1 LGLLIDRNGVQVDNA
16 ENAFIVM
23 LNPDPV
29 FERAEII
36 ADVKISG
43 GLHSGKD
50 SCFHDKNPYRK
61 QFRSSGEGNSD
72 AEHNGGRAVPGGQ
85 RPGSRTGRG
94 ETCRGTG
101 VVWNAARRTGSGH
114 GSSSECRQSASKG
127 A

>member
-1 LGLLIDRNGVQVDNA
+1 
-16 ENAFIVM
+16 M

-61 QFRSSGEGNSD
+61 QFRSSGEGNFD
-72 AEHNGGRAVPGGQ
+72 AEHDGRLADTASQQLGGR
-85 RPGSRTGRG
+85 TGCG
-94 ETCRGTG
+94 ETRGGTSM
-101 VVWNAARRTGSGH
+101 VWNAARRTGSGY
-114 GSSSECRQSASKG
+114 GSSSECRQPAGEGS
-127 A
+127 